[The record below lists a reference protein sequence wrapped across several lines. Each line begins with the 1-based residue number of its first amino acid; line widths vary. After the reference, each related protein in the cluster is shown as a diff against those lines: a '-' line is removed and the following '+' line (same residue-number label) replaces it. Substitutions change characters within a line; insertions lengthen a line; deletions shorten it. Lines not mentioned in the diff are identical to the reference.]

1 MGSFLSVFF
10 SEEDQGPNLLEL
22 LNQETVDWQAMEQR
36 LQEYPEEA
44 AAYGHSIDA
53 SPLVQSLQKGAPL
66 AVVRALVEAYD
77 IAVFHHDEQGTSPLL
92 AAMQANNNNG
102 EREQQSFIVKML
114 LEINPRACS
123 QADRQGRLPV
133 HFVRTCPNSATSLIA
148 SYPAG
153 VSQTDSRGRL
163 ALHYCCECTVA
174 NNDEQQEA
182 LHLPV
187 PDINVVRLLLSNSTL
202 ASGGVLLK
210 DKSHG
215 NDSATSSSTPL
226 DIICREWQSMR
237 EEEATKLQ
245 ADQLWEILVMMVQ
258 AAVRQDEND
267 NNDNPCTFRLV
278 HALVALH
285 CPVPVLEEALR
296 RFPNQAKERDEQGRT
311 ALLLASADKNIDTAT
326 VCCLIQFNPQAAR
339 MTDSEGRL
347 PIDLIAENPNVSDS
361 DVLEAIVRAEPRA
374 VDTRDLKYHR
384 HPFLTAALAGAH
396 QGSIYHLL
404 RAQPHVI
411 KHYLLSETD

>member
-1 MGSFLSVFF
+1 MGSFLSLFL
-10 SEEDQGPNLLEL
+10 SEEDQGPSLLEL
-22 LNQETVDWQAMEQR
+22 LNQDAVDWQAIEQR

-53 SPLVQSLQKGAPL
+53 SPLVRSLQKGAPL

-77 IAVFHHDEQGTSPLL
+77 IAVFHHDDEQGTSPLL
-92 AAMQANNNNG
+92 AAMQANNG
-102 EREQQSFIVKML
+102 EQEQHSIIVNLL

-123 QADRQGRLPV
+123 EADRQGRLPV
-133 HFVRTCPNSATSLIA
+133 HFVRTCPKSAESLIA

-153 VSQTDSRGRL
+153 VSQTDSKGRL
-163 ALHYCCECTVA
+163 ALHYCCECTVT
-174 NNDEQQEA
+174 NNDDQQDT
-182 LHLPV
+182 LHLSV

-202 ASGGVLLK
+202 PSAGVLLK
-210 DKSHG
+210 DKSDG
-215 NDSATSSSTPL
+215 NDSSSSTTPL
-226 DIICREWQSMR
+226 DIICREWQRMMR
-237 EEEATKLQ
+237 EDEARKLH

-258 AAVRQDEND
+258 AAVRQEEND
-267 NNDNPCTFRLV
+267 NQCTFSLV
-278 HALVALH
+278 HALVAVH

-296 RFPNQAKERDEQGRT
+296 LFPNQAKERDKQGRT
-311 ALLLASADKNIDTAT
+311 PLLLASADKNIDTAT

-339 MTDSEGRL
+339 MMDSEGRL